1 MNQLFTKKRWPIVVC
16 KRLLWKKENKRDS
29 RKNDRIPKKIH
40 IKIFSQQQHK
50 TGDFWR
56 KQEYRRYVFKTGASR
71 SKRKSWNMGTG
82 NTLKESG
89 DECLFYENQKVNA
102 IFEVQNY
109 RKKVFEKLF
118 WMIISH
124 TDNNFCCISQLV
136 YFKLYPLALII
147 NTFSN
152 YSLPVTVGLLCWKN
166 IWFFWIYLTF
176 IEIFI
181 EKGMFPIF

>member
-1 MNQLFTKKRWPIVVC
+1 
-16 KRLLWKKENKRDS
+16 
-29 RKNDRIPKKIH
+29 
-40 IKIFSQQQHK
+40 
-50 TGDFWR
+50 
-56 KQEYRRYVFKTGASR
+56 
-71 SKRKSWNMGTG
+71 MGTG

-124 TDNNFCCISQLV
+124 TDNNFSCISQLV

-147 NTFSN
+147 NTFSY
-152 YSLPVTVGLLCWKN
+152 YSLPVTAGLLC
-166 IWFFWIYLTF
+166 
-176 IEIFI
+176 
-181 EKGMFPIF
+181 